1 MKTRLR
7 CLIVLFIVLM
17 ITTILAIVI
26 YSSIVYVVPSS
37 RILAIPGDVIDCENL
52 MPEKTKLYSN
62 VELKQ
67 ETEDDPNDNDDGFAL
82 IVTSIY
88 IPETWQNSG
97 NYTGYIDT
105 TLSDKGKYSII
116 EYTYYTNP
124 IYMWKGSNIS
134 MQVDIKAY
142 TTPPTKIEG
151 YIICGEENYL
161 SFHNN
166 KDSFHY
172 VHKFIISRDHTMLP
186 STTVNQNCYCYVGIQ
201 IYAESTVCV
210 LAVISMDYFYV
221 NSSNPA
227 FSQGISL
234 SPTDGTVKYPID
246 FYGNKIV
253 VCGSKKSVDS
263 SILSAHIELKY
274 DVCNKLMMPP
284 VFLFVLFVIVLKHL
298 LFFI

>member
-1 MKTRLR
+1 MLPFLLFLGAISIIPMSLVYYVLSMKLLIMSTGDIGREQRMKTRLR
-7 CLIVLFIVLM
+7 CLIVLSIVLM

-52 MPEKTKLYSN
+52 KPEKTKLYSN

-67 ETEDDPNDNDDGFAL
+67 ETEDDPNDNDDGIAL
-82 IVTSIY
+82 IVTSIH

-116 EYTYYTNP
+116 EDTYYTNP

-134 MQVDIKAY
+134 MQVDIKEY
-142 TTPPTKIEG
+142 TTPPTKTEG

-172 VHKFIISRDHTMLP
+172 VHKFIISRDYTVLP
-186 STTVNQNCYCYVGIQ
+186 STAVDQNCYYYVGIR
-201 IYAESTVCV
+201 IYAESSVRV
-210 LAVISMDYFYV
+210 LAVINMDYF
-221 NSSNPA
+221 
-227 FSQGISL
+227 
-234 SPTDGTVKYPID
+234 
-246 FYGNKIV
+246 
-253 VCGSKKSVDS
+253 
-263 SILSAHIELKY
+263 
-274 DVCNKLMMPP
+274 
-284 VFLFVLFVIVLKHL
+284 
-298 LFFI
+298 